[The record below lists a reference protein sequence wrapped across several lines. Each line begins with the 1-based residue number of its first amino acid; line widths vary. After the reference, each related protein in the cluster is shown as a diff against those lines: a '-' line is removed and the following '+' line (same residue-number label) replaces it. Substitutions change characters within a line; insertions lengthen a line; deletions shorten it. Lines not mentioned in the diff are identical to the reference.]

1 MRFRAA
7 FVLLTATS
15 AAACFSFGDLSGGG
29 DDTTSSN
36 DGSASYADATGDSTV
51 RGDGSAD
58 GVAPGDGSTSPFCAN
73 DLDATFCAD
82 FDESTD
88 AMAGFSSLYLND
100 GGVNGLD
107 EEFSSSP
114 RAFFSGNRVLGSGT
128 SAHAAI
134 VRTTGI
140 TPNSAIH
147 LAFDIRIDS
156 LDTAGKQVEALAIVS
171 NSSTRSSLQLNL
183 KAASSEVGEE
193 IIALDGGSSYYPHLF
208 STKLSVGSYAH
219 LDITMTFDSI
229 SRAIKV
235 TVDGSTVVEA
245 LMNAAF
251 VAGPVDLYLGNA
263 YSPGPSSGSNIHYD
277 NVSLTVE

>member
-1 MRFRAA
+1 MAA
-7 FVLLTATS
+7 CS
-15 AAACFSFGDLSGGG
+15 AAACFSFGDLSGGAG
-29 DDTTSSN
+29 DDNTSSDSGSDASLIG
-36 DGSASYADATGDSTV
+36 DGQSGGDSSIGDAVSDSTSDSAS
-51 RGDGSAD
+51 
-58 GVAPGDGSTSPFCAN
+58 FCLS

-128 SAHAAI
+128 SAHAAL

-140 TPNSAIH
+140 TPTRAIH
-147 LAFDIRIDS
+147 LAFDIRVDS
-156 LDTAGKQVEALAIVS
+156 LDTAGKQIEALAIVN
-171 NSSTRSSLQLNL
+171 NSSTRSSLQMNL

-193 IIALDGGSSYYPHLF
+193 IVALDGGTSYYPHVF
-208 STKLSVGSYAH
+208 STKVPVGSYVH
-219 LDITMTFDSI
+219 LDIVMSFNAT
-229 SRAIKV
+229 SRNVKV
-235 TVDGSTVVEA
+235 TVDGSTVVQA
-245 LMNAAF
+245 DMNAAF
-251 VAGPVDLYLGNA
+251 VTGPVDLYLGNA
-263 YSPGPSSGSNIHYD
+263 YAPGPSSGATIHYD